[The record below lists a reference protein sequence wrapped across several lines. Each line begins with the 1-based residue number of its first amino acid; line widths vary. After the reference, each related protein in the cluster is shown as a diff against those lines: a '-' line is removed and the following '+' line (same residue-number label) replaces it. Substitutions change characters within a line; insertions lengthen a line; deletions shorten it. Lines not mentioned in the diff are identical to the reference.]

1 VLAGGGMA
9 TASTV
14 ASGSSPTGTTI
25 TVTVPQETTVTV
37 PKPKPAPL
45 SPQALAS
52 IQAAY
57 ADPAKVPEVTDA
69 KTRELLTTQLAAL
82 DAFLAPRP
90 KLRPYRAHIW
100 LVAHEAKPTIAPSH
114 LAALLWC
121 TVWFPTDCR

>member
-1 VLAGGGMA
+1 MA

-14 ASGSSPTGTTI
+14 AGGASPAGRTI

-37 PKPKPAPL
+37 PKPKPPPPL
-45 SPQALAS
+45 SAHALAA

-57 ADPAKVPEVTDA
+57 ADPAKVPAVTDA
-69 KTRELLTTQLAAL
+69 KTRELLTTELSAL

-90 KLRPYRAHIW
+90 KLQPYRAHIW
-100 LVAHEAKPTIAPSH
+100 LVAHEAKPMIAPSH

-121 TVWFPTDCR
+121 TVWFPSDCR